1 MFEDP
6 SLWVGNYGYVAGG
19 WRVNRHPRE
28 LADVNGDGQAD
39 IVGFGNAG
47 AYVSLSTGSGY
58 TAPSLWVANY
68 GYDAG
73 GWRVNRHPRELAD
86 VNGDGREDIVGFGNA
101 GAYVSLSTGSGFTGP
116 SLWVDNYGWDDGWRV
131 NRHPRE
137 LADVNADGR
146 QDIVGF
152 GNAGAYVS
160 LSTGSGYTAPSL
172 WVDNYGWDDGWRSSR
187 HPRELADVDGD
198 GREDIVGFGNA
209 GVYVSLSTGS
219 GYTAPSLELANFGY
233 DAGGWRQNRH
243 PREVVDVN
251 DDGRADIVGF
261 GNAGVYVSLSTG
273 SGFTGPSLWVDNF
286 GWDDGWRVNR
296 HPRYLSD
303 VNGDGFL
310 DVVGFGDAGVYV
322 SINLDGEDFDDPELW
337 VDNYGYSA
345 GGWRVNKHPRALA
358 DVNGDGSADVV
369 GFGDAGVYVSPSEDV
384 FTFV

>member
-86 VNGDGREDIVGFGNA
+86 VN
-101 GAYVSLSTGSGFTGP
+101 
-116 SLWVDNYGWDDGWRV
+116 
-131 NRHPRE
+131 
-137 LADVNADGR
+137 ADGR

-187 HPRELADVDGD
+187 HPRELADVDGE
-198 GREDIVGFGNA
+198 GRD
-209 GVYVSLSTGS
+209 
-219 GYTAPSLELANFGY
+219 
-233 DAGGWRQNRH
+233 
-243 PREVVDVN
+243 
-251 DDGRADIVGF
+251 DIVGF